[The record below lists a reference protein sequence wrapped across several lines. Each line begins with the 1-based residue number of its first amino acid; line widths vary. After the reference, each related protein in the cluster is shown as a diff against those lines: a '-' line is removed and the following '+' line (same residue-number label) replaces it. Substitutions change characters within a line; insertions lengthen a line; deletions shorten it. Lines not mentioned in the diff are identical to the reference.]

1 MGQPHSWRRQTP
13 RRQKT
18 PQSLGRNAF
27 RRSTQAQ
34 NLGFAGACGVGG
46 EVNKGYFQPKAVA
59 VSSRFFGSIKEND

>member
-18 PQSLGRNAF
+18 PQSLGGNTLRW
-27 RRSTQAQ
+27 SSQAQ

-46 EVNKGYFQPKAVA
+46 EVDKGYFQQKAVV
-59 VSSRFFGSIKEND
+59 VSSRFFGSIKEDD